1 MGLRDIIK
9 KGAFVDILRGMSV
22 TGTYFVV
29 DKVTVEYPKEKL
41 RPFPRFRGAHALL
54 SDPETGDTK
63 CVACMLCPT
72 ICPSECIRVVGEQT
86 ADGRSH
92 PAVFEIDLSRC
103 IFCGLCEEVCPVA
116 AIVMTNRYELSTYDK
131 SDFLLDKDWLTANAA
146 NAHKEVFVRG
156 LEDEAAGPAVRP
168 AGGPGRTA
176 GVPGAPGPSMGR
188 ALVAGL
194 ASAPS
199 SAPAP
204 DEGASSE
211 AVSVVPAEAGA
222 AWRRPGA
229 PKAGFEL
236 GGDDP
241 AAKLTRL
248 LSFGGDQPTRS
259 PSAAP
264 RDDDAAD
271 PADAGSKTGPKGGRR

>member
-72 ICPSECIRVVGEQT
+72 ICPSQCIRVVGEQT

-131 SDFLLDKDWLTANAA
+131 SDFLLDKDWLMANAA

-156 LEDEAAGPAVRP
+156 LEDEAGRSTVRP

-188 ALVAGL
+188 AL
-194 ASAPS
+194 APT
-199 SAPAP
+199 PAP
-204 DEGASSE
+204 TLMPDE
-211 AVSVVPAEAGA
+211 AVSSRSVSAGPAATGA

-241 AAKLTRL
+241 KAKMARL
-248 LSFGGDQPTRS
+248 LSFGGDEPTRS
-259 PSAAP
+259 PSAGPGDA
-264 RDDDAAD
+264 DAAAGGVD
-271 PADAGSKTGPKGGRR
+271 SSAAGSKGGRR